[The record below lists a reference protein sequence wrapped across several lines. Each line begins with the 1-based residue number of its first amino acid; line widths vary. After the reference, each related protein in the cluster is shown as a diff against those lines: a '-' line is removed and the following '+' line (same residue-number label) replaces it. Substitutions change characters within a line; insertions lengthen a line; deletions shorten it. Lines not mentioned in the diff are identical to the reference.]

1 MISTRNLTKTYP
13 EVEAVKAVTLNV
25 HPGEVYGFL
34 GPNGA
39 GKSTTIAMLLGLVK
53 PTSGELSLFGTSL
66 EKDYFTIKNAIGVV
80 GENPYF
86 FDEMTAW
93 EFLSFHADIFMI
105 DSKENRINQLMERVG
120 LRQYANIRPSEYS
133 RGMRQK
139 LSFVRALLHKPDLLI
154 LDEPVSGL
162 DPHGIRQ
169 IRGLIEEQKKS
180 GTTIFISSHILS
192 EVERTADRIAIMHK
206 GKLLVE
212 DNLDGLR
219 YSVDQSVRVNV
230 EVTHVPDSLSVI
242 LSDVPS
248 VVDHNINGQHIEMRL
263 DGSSDSDHRAEV
275 SSAITAS
282 GTTIIGME
290 TRKASLEETFMT
302 FTDDNV
308 IGLSKAGEVE

>member
-13 EVEAVKAVTLNV
+13 EVEAVKQVTLNV
-25 HPGEVYGFL
+25 RAGEVYGFL

-39 GKSTTIAMLLGLVK
+39 GKSTTMAMLLGLIK

-66 EKDYFTIKNAIGVV
+66 QDDYFAIKNAIGVV

-93 EFLSFHADIFMI
+93 EFLSFHADIFMVEG
-105 DSKENRINQLMERVG
+105 KENRINELMETVG

-139 LSFVRALLHKPDLLI
+139 LSFVRALLHKPDLLM

-192 EVERTADRIAIMHK
+192 EIERTADRIAIMHK

-230 EVTHVPDSLSVI
+230 EVANVPESLSRV
-242 LSDVPS
+242 LSEIPHI
-248 VVDHNINGQHIEMRL
+248 VDHNIDDQHIEIRL
-263 DGSSDSDHRAEV
+263 DASSDYRAEL

-282 GTTIIGME
+282 GATIIGME

-308 IGLSKAGEVE
+308 IGLSKGEVQ

>member
-13 EVEAVKAVTLNV
+13 EVEAVKQVTLNV
-25 HPGEVYGFL
+25 RAGEVYGFL

-39 GKSTTIAMLLGLVK
+39 GKSTTMAMLLGLIK

-66 EKDYFTIKNAIGVV
+66 QDDYFAIKNAIGVV

-93 EFLSFHADIFMI
+93 EFLSFHADIFMME
-105 DSKENRINQLMERVG
+105 SKENRINELMETVG

-133 RGMRQK
+133 RGMSQK
-139 LSFVRALLHKPDLLI
+139 LSFVRALLHKPDLLM

-192 EVERTADRIAIMHK
+192 EIERTADRIAIMHK

-230 EVTHVPDSLSVI
+230 EVANVPESLSRV
-242 LSDVPS
+242 LSEIPHI
-248 VVDHNINGQHIEMRL
+248 VDHNIDGQHIEIRL
-263 DGSSDSDHRAEV
+263 DASLDYRAEL

-282 GTTIIGME
+282 GATIIGME

-308 IGLSKAGEVE
+308 IGLSKGEVQ

>member
-13 EVEAVKAVTLNV
+13 EVEAVKQVTLNV
-25 HPGEVYGFL
+25 RAGEVYGFL

-39 GKSTTIAMLLGLVK
+39 GKSTTMAMLLGLIK

-66 EKDYFTIKNAIGVV
+66 QDDYFAIKNAIGVV

-93 EFLSFHADIFMI
+93 EFLSFHADIFMME
-105 DSKENRINQLMERVG
+105 SKENRINELMETVG

-139 LSFVRALLHKPDLLI
+139 LSFVRALLHKPDLLM

-192 EVERTADRIAIMHK
+192 EIERTADRIAIMHK

-219 YSVDQSVRVNV
+219 YSIDQSVRVNV
-230 EVTHVPDSLSVI
+230 EVANVPDSLSRV
-242 LSDVPS
+242 LSEIPHI
-248 VVDHNINGQHIEMRL
+248 VDHNIDGQHIEIRL
-263 DGSSDSDHRAEV
+263 DASSDYRAEL
-275 SSAITAS
+275 SSAIAAS
-282 GTTIIGME
+282 GATIIGME

-308 IGLSKAGEVE
+308 IGLSKGEVQ

>member
-1 MISTRNLTKTYP
+1 MKQ
-13 EVEAVKAVTLNV
+13 VTLNV
-25 HPGEVYGFL
+25 RAGEVYGFL

-39 GKSTTIAMLLGLVK
+39 GKSTTMAMLLGLIK

-66 EKDYFTIKNAIGVV
+66 QDDYFAIKNAIGVV

-93 EFLSFHADIFMI
+93 EFLSFHADIFMME
-105 DSKENRINQLMERVG
+105 SKENRINELMETVG

-139 LSFVRALLHKPDLLI
+139 LSFVRALLHKPDLLM

-192 EVERTADRIAIMHK
+192 EIERTADRIAIMHK

-230 EVTHVPDSLSVI
+230 EVANVPESLSRV
-242 LSDVPS
+242 LSEIPHI
-248 VVDHNINGQHIEMRL
+248 VDHNIDGQHIEIRL
-263 DGSSDSDHRAEV
+263 DASLDYRAEL

-282 GTTIIGME
+282 GATIIGME

-308 IGLSKAGEVE
+308 IGLSKGEVQ

>member
-53 PTSGELSLFGTSL
+53 PTSGELSLFGTTL

-105 DSKENRINQLMERVG
+105 ESKENTINQLMEHVG

-192 EVERTADRIAIMHK
+192 EIERTADRIAIMHK

-230 EVTHVPDSLSVI
+230 EVTHVPDSLSI
-242 LSDVPS
+242 ALSDVPY
-248 VVDHNINGQHIEMRL
+248 VVDHNINGQHIEIRL
-263 DGSSDSDHRAEV
+263 DGSSDRRAEV

>member
-1 MISTRNLTKTYP
+1 MITTRNLTKTYP

-53 PTSGELSLFGTSL
+53 PTSGELSLFGTTL

-105 DSKENRINQLMERVG
+105 ESKENRINQLMEHVG

-139 LSFVRALLHKPDLLI
+139 LSFVRALLHKPKLLI

-192 EVERTADRIAIMHK
+192 EIERTADRIAIMHK

-230 EVTHVPDSLSVI
+230 EVTHVPDSLSI
-242 LSDVPS
+242 ALSDLPY
-248 VVDHNINGQHIEMRL
+248 VVDHNVNGQHIEIRL
-263 DGSSDSDHRAEV
+263 DGSSDHRAEV

>member
-1 MISTRNLTKTYP
+1 MISTRNLTKIYP
-13 EVEAVKAVTLNV
+13 EVEAVKSVTLNV
-25 HPGEVYGFL
+25 RSGEVYGFL

-39 GKSTTIAMLLGLVK
+39 GKSTTMAMLLGLIK

-66 EKDYFTIKNAIGVV
+66 QDDYFAIKNAIGVV

-93 EFLSFHADIFMI
+93 EFLSFHADIFMVEG
-105 DSKENRINQLMERVG
+105 KENRINELMETVG

-139 LSFVRALLHKPDLLI
+139 LSFVRALLHKPDLLM

-192 EVERTADRIAIMHK
+192 EIERTADRIAIMHK

-230 EVTHVPDSLSVI
+230 EVANVPEALSRI
-242 LSDVPS
+242 LSKIPHI
-248 VVDHNINGQHIEMRL
+248 VDHNIDGQHIEIRL
-263 DGSSDSDHRAEV
+263 DASSDYRAEL

-282 GTTIIGME
+282 GATIIGME

-308 IGLSKAGEVE
+308 IGLSKGEVQ

>member
-13 EVEAVKAVTLNV
+13 EVEAVKQVTLNV
-25 HPGEVYGFL
+25 RAGEVYGFL

-39 GKSTTIAMLLGLVK
+39 GKSTTMAMLLGLIK

-66 EKDYFTIKNAIGVV
+66 QDDYFAIKNAIGVV

-93 EFLSFHADIFMI
+93 EFLSFHADIFMME
-105 DSKENRINQLMERVG
+105 SKENRINELMETVG

-139 LSFVRALLHKPDLLI
+139 LSFVRALLHKPDLLM

-192 EVERTADRIAIMHK
+192 EIERTADRIAIMHK

-230 EVTHVPDSLSVI
+230 EVANVPESLSRV
-242 LSDVPS
+242 LSEIPHI
-248 VVDHNINGQHIEMRL
+248 VDHNIDGQHIEIRL
-263 DGSSDSDHRAEV
+263 DASLDYRAEL

-282 GTTIIGME
+282 GATIIGME

-308 IGLSKAGEVE
+308 IGLSKGEVQ

>member
-13 EVEAVKAVTLNV
+13 EVEAVKQVTLNV
-25 HPGEVYGFL
+25 RAGEVYGFL

-39 GKSTTIAMLLGLVK
+39 GKSTTMAMLLGLIK

-66 EKDYFTIKNAIGVV
+66 QDDYFAIKNAIGVV

-93 EFLSFHADIFMI
+93 EFLSFHADIFMME
-105 DSKENRINQLMERVG
+105 SKENRINELMETVG

-139 LSFVRALLHKPDLLI
+139 LSFVRALLHKPDLLM

-192 EVERTADRIAIMHK
+192 EIERTADRIAIMHK

-230 EVTHVPDSLSVI
+230 EVANVPEALSRM
-242 LSDVPS
+242 LSKIPHI
-248 VVDHNINGQHIEMRL
+248 VDHNIDGQHIEIRL
-263 DGSSDSDHRAEV
+263 DASSDYRAEL

-282 GTTIIGME
+282 GATIIGME

-308 IGLSKAGEVE
+308 IGLSKGQVQ

>member
-1 MISTRNLTKTYP
+1 MISTRDLTKTYP
-13 EVEAVKAVTLNV
+13 EVEAVKSVTLNV
-25 HPGEVYGFL
+25 QAGEVYGFL

-39 GKSTTIAMLLGLVK
+39 GKSTTMAMLLGLVK
-53 PTSGELSLFGTSL
+53 PTSGQLSLFGTSL
-66 EKDYFTIKNAIGVV
+66 ENDYFAIKNAIGVV

-105 DSKENRINQLMERVG
+105 ESKENRINELMENVG

-139 LSFVRALLHKPDLLI
+139 LSFVRALLHKPDLLM

-192 EVERTADRIAIMHK
+192 EIERTADRIAIMHK

-212 DNLDGLR
+212 DNLDDLR
-219 YSVDQSVRVNV
+219 YAVDQSVRVNV
-230 EVTHVPDSLSVI
+230 EVSNVPETLSGV
-242 LSDVPS
+242 LSDIPHI
-248 VVDHNINGQHIEMRL
+248 VDHNIDGQHIEIRL
-263 DGSSDSDHRAEV
+263 DATSDHRAEL

-282 GTTIIGME
+282 GATIIGME

-308 IGLSKAGEVE
+308 IGLSKGEAQ

>member
-1 MISTRNLTKTYP
+1 MISTRSLTKTYP
-13 EVEAVKAVTLNV
+13 EVEAVKSVTLNV
-25 HPGEVYGFL
+25 REGEVYGFL

-39 GKSTTIAMLLGLVK
+39 GKSTTMAMLLGLVK

-66 EKDYFTIKNAIGVV
+66 ENNYFAIKNATGVV

-105 DSKENRINQLMERVG
+105 ESKENRINELMENVG

-139 LSFVRALLHKPDLLI
+139 LSFVRALLHKPDLLM

-192 EVERTADRIAIMHK
+192 EIERTADRIAIMHK

-230 EVTHVPDSLSVI
+230 EVANVPETLSGV
-242 LSDVPS
+242 LSDIPHI
-248 VVDHNINGQHIEMRL
+248 VDHNIDGQHIEIRL
-263 DGSSDSDHRAEV
+263 DATSDYRAEL

-282 GTTIIGME
+282 GATIIGME

-308 IGLSKAGEVE
+308 IGLSKGEVQ

>member
-1 MISTRNLTKTYP
+1 YP
-13 EVEAVKAVTLNV
+13 EVEAVKQVTLNV
-25 HPGEVYGFL
+25 RAGEVYGFL

-39 GKSTTIAMLLGLVK
+39 GKSTTMAMLLGLIK

-66 EKDYFTIKNAIGVV
+66 QDDYFAIKNAIGVV

-93 EFLSFHADIFMI
+93 EFLSFHADIFMVEG
-105 DSKENRINQLMERVG
+105 KENRINELMETVG

-139 LSFVRALLHKPDLLI
+139 LSFVRALLHKPDLLM

-192 EVERTADRIAIMHK
+192 EIERTADRIAIMHK

-230 EVTHVPDSLSVI
+230 EVANVPEALSRI
-242 LSDVPS
+242 LSKIPHI
-248 VVDHNINGQHIEMRL
+248 VDHNIDGQHIEIRL
-263 DGSSDSDHRAEV
+263 DASSDYRAEL

-282 GTTIIGME
+282 GATIIGME

-308 IGLSKAGEVE
+308 IGLSKGEVQ

>member
-1 MISTRNLTKTYP
+1 
-13 EVEAVKAVTLNV
+13 
-25 HPGEVYGFL
+25 
-34 GPNGA
+34 
-39 GKSTTIAMLLGLVK
+39 
-53 PTSGELSLFGTSL
+53 
-66 EKDYFTIKNAIGVV
+66 
-80 GENPYF
+80 
-86 FDEMTAW
+86 MTAW

-105 DSKENRINQLMERVG
+105 DSKENRINQLMEHVG

-169 IRGLIEEQKKS
+169 IRSLIEEQKKS

-219 YSVDQSVRVNV
+219 YSVDQSIRVNV

>member
-13 EVEAVKAVTLNV
+13 EVEAVKQVTLNV
-25 HPGEVYGFL
+25 RAGEVYGFL

-39 GKSTTIAMLLGLVK
+39 GKSTTMAMLLGLIK

-66 EKDYFTIKNAIGVV
+66 QDDYFAIKNAIGVV

-93 EFLSFHADIFMI
+93 EFLSFHADIFMME
-105 DSKENRINQLMERVG
+105 SKENRINELMETVG

-139 LSFVRALLHKPDLLI
+139 LSFVRALLHKPDLLM

-192 EVERTADRIAIMHK
+192 EIERTADRIAIMHK

-230 EVTHVPDSLSVI
+230 EVANVPDSLSRV
-242 LSDVPS
+242 LSEIPHI
-248 VVDHNINGQHIEMRL
+248 VDHNIDGQHIEIRL
-263 DGSSDSDHRAEV
+263 DASSDYRAEL

-282 GTTIIGME
+282 GATIIGME

-308 IGLSKAGEVE
+308 IGLSKGEVQ

>member
-1 MISTRNLTKTYP
+1 MISTRNLTKIYP

-105 DSKENRINQLMERVG
+105 DSKENRINQLMEHVG

-169 IRGLIEEQKKS
+169 IRSLIEEQKKS

-230 EVTHVPDSLSVI
+230 EVTHVPDSLSVT
-242 LSDVPS
+242 LSDLPF
-248 VVDHNINGQHIEMRL
+248 VVDHNINGQYIEMRL
-263 DGSSDSDHRAEV
+263 DGSLDSDHRAEV

>member
-13 EVEAVKAVTLNV
+13 EVEAVKSVTLNV
-25 HPGEVYGFL
+25 REGEVYGFL

-39 GKSTTIAMLLGLVK
+39 GKSTTMAMLLGLVK

-66 EKDYFTIKNAIGVV
+66 ENDYFAIKNAIGVV

-105 DSKENRINQLMERVG
+105 ESKENRINELMENVG

-139 LSFVRALLHKPDLLI
+139 LSFVRALLHKPDLLM

-192 EVERTADRIAIMHK
+192 EIERTADRIAIMHK

-230 EVTHVPDSLSVI
+230 EVANVPETLSGV
-242 LSDVPS
+242 LSDIPHI
-248 VVDHNINGQHIEMRL
+248 VDHNIDGQHIEIRL
-263 DGSSDSDHRAEV
+263 DATSDHRAEL

-282 GTTIIGME
+282 GATIIGME

-308 IGLSKAGEVE
+308 IGLSKGEVQ

>member
-53 PTSGELSLFGTSL
+53 PTSGELSLFGTTL

-105 DSKENRINQLMERVG
+105 ESKENRINQLMEHVG

-139 LSFVRALLHKPDLLI
+139 LSFVRALLHKPNLLI

-192 EVERTADRIAIMHK
+192 EIERTADRIAIMHK

-230 EVTHVPDSLSVI
+230 EVTHVPDSLSI
-242 LSDVPS
+242 ALSDLPY
-248 VVDHNINGQHIEMRL
+248 VVDHNINGQHIEIRL
-263 DGSSDSDHRAEV
+263 DGSSDHRAEV

>member
-105 DSKENRINQLMERVG
+105 DSKENRINQLMEHVG

-169 IRGLIEEQKKS
+169 IRSLIEEQKKS

-219 YSVDQSVRVNV
+219 YSVDQSIRVNV

>member
-105 DSKENRINQLMERVG
+105 DSKENRINQLMEHVG

-169 IRGLIEEQKKS
+169 IRSLIEEQKKS

-230 EVTHVPDSLSVI
+230 EVTHVPDSLSVT
-242 LSDVPS
+242 LSDLPS

>member
-53 PTSGELSLFGTSL
+53 PTSGELSLFGTTL

-105 DSKENRINQLMERVG
+105 ESKENRINQLMEHVG

-139 LSFVRALLHKPDLLI
+139 LSFVRALLHKPNLLI

-192 EVERTADRIAIMHK
+192 EIERTADRIAIMHK

-230 EVTHVPDSLSVI
+230 EVTHVPDSLPI
-242 LSDVPS
+242 ALSDLPY
-248 VVDHNINGQHIEMRL
+248 VVDHNINGQHIEIRL
-263 DGSSDSDHRAEV
+263 DGSSDRRAEV

>member
-1 MISTRNLTKTYP
+1 MISTRDLTKTYP
-13 EVEAVKAVTLNV
+13 EVEAVKSVTLNV
-25 HPGEVYGFL
+25 QAGEVYGFL

-39 GKSTTIAMLLGLVK
+39 GKSTTMAMLLGLVK
-53 PTSGELSLFGTSL
+53 PTSGQLSLFGTSL
-66 EKDYFTIKNAIGVV
+66 ENDYFAIKNAIGVV

-105 DSKENRINQLMERVG
+105 ESKENRINELMENVG

-139 LSFVRALLHKPDLLI
+139 LSFVRALLHKPDLLM

-192 EVERTADRIAIMHK
+192 EIERTADRIAIMHK

-230 EVTHVPDSLSVI
+230 EVSNVPETLSGV
-242 LSDVPS
+242 LSDIPHI
-248 VVDHNINGQHIEMRL
+248 VDHNIDGQHIEIRL
-263 DGSSDSDHRAEV
+263 DATSDHRAEL

-282 GTTIIGME
+282 GATIIGME

-308 IGLSKAGEVE
+308 IGLSKGEAQ

>member
-1 MISTRNLTKTYP
+1 MISTRNLTKPYP
-13 EVEAVKAVTLNV
+13 EVDAVKQVTLNV
-25 HPGEVYGFL
+25 RAGEVYGFL

-39 GKSTTIAMLLGLVK
+39 GKSTTMAMLLGLVK
-53 PTSGELSLFGTSL
+53 PTSGQLSLFGTSL
-66 EKDYFTIKNAIGVV
+66 ENDYFAIKNAIGVV

-105 DSKENRINQLMERVG
+105 EAKENRINELMENVG

-139 LSFVRALLHKPDLLI
+139 LSFVRALLHKPDLLM

-192 EVERTADRIAIMHK
+192 EIERTADRIAIMHK

-230 EVTHVPDSLSVI
+230 EVANVPENLSGV
-242 LSDVPS
+242 LSDIPHI
-248 VVDHNINGQHIEMRL
+248 VDHNIDGQHIEIRL
-263 DGSSDSDHRAEV
+263 DATLDHRAEL

-282 GTTIIGME
+282 GATIIGME

-308 IGLSKAGEVE
+308 IGLSKGEAQ

>member
-13 EVEAVKAVTLNV
+13 EVEAVKQVTLNV
-25 HPGEVYGFL
+25 RAGEVYGFL

-39 GKSTTIAMLLGLVK
+39 GKSTTMAMLLGLIK

-66 EKDYFTIKNAIGVV
+66 QDDYFAIKNAIGVV

-93 EFLSFHADIFMI
+93 EFLSFHADIFMME
-105 DSKENRINQLMERVG
+105 SKENRINELMETVG

-139 LSFVRALLHKPDLLI
+139 LSFVRALLHKPDLLM

-192 EVERTADRIAIMHK
+192 EIERTADRIAIMHK

-230 EVTHVPDSLSVI
+230 EVANVPDSLSRV
-242 LSDVPS
+242 LSEIPHI
-248 VVDHNINGQHIEMRL
+248 VDHNIDGQHIEIRL
-263 DGSSDSDHRAEV
+263 DASLDYRAEL

-282 GTTIIGME
+282 GATIIGME

-308 IGLSKAGEVE
+308 IGLSKGEVQ

>member
-1 MISTRNLTKTYP
+1 MISTRDLTKTYP
-13 EVEAVKAVTLNV
+13 EVEAVKSVTLNV
-25 HPGEVYGFL
+25 RAGEVYGFL

-39 GKSTTIAMLLGLVK
+39 GKSTTMAMLLGLVK
-53 PTSGELSLFGTSL
+53 TTSGQLSHFGTSL
-66 EKDYFTIKNAIGVV
+66 ENDNFAIKNAIGVV

-105 DSKENRINQLMERVG
+105 EAKENRINELMENVG

-139 LSFVRALLHKPDLLI
+139 LSFVRALLHKPDLLM

-192 EVERTADRIAIMHK
+192 EIERTADRIAIMHK

-230 EVTHVPDSLSVI
+230 EVANVPDSLSRV
-242 LSDVPS
+242 LSEIPHI
-248 VVDHNINGQHIEMRL
+248 VDHNIDGQHIEIRL
-263 DGSSDSDHRAEV
+263 DATSDHRAEL

-282 GTTIIGME
+282 GATIIGME

-308 IGLSKAGEVE
+308 IGLSKGEAQ

>member
-13 EVEAVKAVTLNV
+13 EVEAVKQVTLNV
-25 HPGEVYGFL
+25 RAGEVYGFL

-39 GKSTTIAMLLGLVK
+39 GKSTTMAMLLGLIK

-66 EKDYFTIKNAIGVV
+66 QDDYFAIKNAIGVV

-93 EFLSFHADIFMI
+93 EFLSFHADIFMME
-105 DSKENRINQLMERVG
+105 SKENRINELMETVG

-139 LSFVRALLHKPDLLI
+139 LSFVRALLHKPDLLM

-192 EVERTADRIAIMHK
+192 EIERTADRIAIMHK

-230 EVTHVPDSLSVI
+230 EVANVPESLSRV
-242 LSDVPS
+242 LSEIPHI
-248 VVDHNINGQHIEMRL
+248 VDHNIDGQHIEIRL
-263 DGSSDSDHRAEV
+263 DASLDYRAEL

-282 GTTIIGME
+282 GATIIGME

-308 IGLSKAGEVE
+308 IGLSKGEAQ

>member
-53 PTSGELSLFGTSL
+53 PTSGELSLFGTTL

-105 DSKENRINQLMERVG
+105 ESKENRINQLMEHVG

-139 LSFVRALLHKPDLLI
+139 LSFVRALLHKPNLLI
-154 LDEPVSGL
+154 LP
-162 DPHGIRQ
+162 R
-169 IRGLIEEQKKS
+169 
-180 GTTIFISSHILS
+180 
-192 EVERTADRIAIMHK
+192 
-206 GKLLVE
+206 
-212 DNLDGLR
+212 
-219 YSVDQSVRVNV
+219 
-230 EVTHVPDSLSVI
+230 
-242 LSDVPS
+242 
-248 VVDHNINGQHIEMRL
+248 
-263 DGSSDSDHRAEV
+263 
-275 SSAITAS
+275 
-282 GTTIIGME
+282 
-290 TRKASLEETFMT
+290 
-302 FTDDNV
+302 
-308 IGLSKAGEVE
+308 

>member
-13 EVEAVKAVTLNV
+13 EVEAVKDVTLNV
-25 HPGEVYGFL
+25 HAGEVYGFL

-66 EKDYFTIKNAIGVV
+66 ENNYFSIKNAIGVV

-93 EFLSFHADIFMI
+93 EYLSFHADIFMI
-105 DSKENRINQLMERVG
+105 ESKENRINQLMEHVG

-169 IRGLIEEQKKS
+169 IRELIEEQKKS

-192 EVERTADRIAIMHK
+192 EIERTADRIAIMHK

-230 EVTHVPDSLSVI
+230 EVTHVPESLPTV
-242 LSDVPS
+242 LSDVPYI
-248 VVDHNINGQHIEMRL
+248 VDHNINGQHIEIRL
-263 DGSSDSDHRAEV
+263 DGSSDHRAEV
-275 SSAITAS
+275 SAAITAS

-308 IGLSKAGEVE
+308 VGLSKAGEVE

>member
-1 MISTRNLTKTYP
+1 M
-13 EVEAVKAVTLNV
+13 
-25 HPGEVYGFL
+25 
-34 GPNGA
+34 
-39 GKSTTIAMLLGLVK
+39 
-53 PTSGELSLFGTSL
+53 
-66 EKDYFTIKNAIGVV
+66 
-80 GENPYF
+80 EN
-86 FDEMTAW
+86 
-93 EFLSFHADIFMI
+93 
-105 DSKENRINQLMERVG
+105 VG

-139 LSFVRALLHKPDLLI
+139 LSFVRALLHKPDLLM

-192 EVERTADRIAIMHK
+192 EIERTADRIAIMHK

-212 DNLDGLR
+212 DNLDELR

-230 EVTHVPDSLSVI
+230 EVANVPETLSGV
-242 LSDVPS
+242 LSDIPHI
-248 VVDHNINGQHIEMRL
+248 VDHNIDGQHIEIRL
-263 DGSSDSDHRAEV
+263 DATSDYRAEL

-282 GTTIIGME
+282 GATIIGME

-308 IGLSKAGEVE
+308 IGLSQGEVQ

>member
-1 MISTRNLTKTYP
+1 
-13 EVEAVKAVTLNV
+13 
-25 HPGEVYGFL
+25 
-34 GPNGA
+34 
-39 GKSTTIAMLLGLVK
+39 
-53 PTSGELSLFGTSL
+53 
-66 EKDYFTIKNAIGVV
+66 
-80 GENPYF
+80 
-86 FDEMTAW
+86 
-93 EFLSFHADIFMI
+93 
-105 DSKENRINQLMERVG
+105 MEHVG

-192 EVERTADRIAIMHK
+192 EIERTADRIAIMHK

-230 EVTHVPDSLSVI
+230 EVTHVPDSLSI
-242 LSDVPS
+242 ALSDVPY
-248 VVDHNINGQHIEMRL
+248 VVDHNINGQHIEIRL
-263 DGSSDSDHRAEV
+263 DGSSDRRAEV

>member
-219 YSVDQSVRVNV
+219 YAVDQSVRVNV

>member
-169 IRGLIEEQKKS
+169 IRSLIEEQKKS

-219 YSVDQSVRVNV
+219 YAVDQSVRVNV

>member
-13 EVEAVKAVTLNV
+13 EVEAVKQVTLNV
-25 HPGEVYGFL
+25 RAGEVYGFL

-39 GKSTTIAMLLGLVK
+39 GKSTTMAMLLGLIK

-66 EKDYFTIKNAIGVV
+66 QDDYFAIKNAIGVV

-93 EFLSFHADIFMI
+93 EFLSFHADIFMME
-105 DSKENRINQLMERVG
+105 SKENRINELMETVG

-139 LSFVRALLHKPDLLI
+139 LSFVRALLHKPDLLM

-192 EVERTADRIAIMHK
+192 EIERTADRIAIMHK

-230 EVTHVPDSLSVI
+230 EVANVPESLSRV
-242 LSDVPS
+242 LSEIPHI
-248 VVDHNINGQHIEMRL
+248 VDHNIDGQHIEIRL
-263 DGSSDSDHRAEV
+263 DASSDYRAEL

-282 GTTIIGME
+282 GATIIGME

-308 IGLSKAGEVE
+308 IGLSKGEVQ

>member
-1 MISTRNLTKTYP
+1 MISTRDLTKTYP
-13 EVEAVKAVTLNV
+13 EVEAVKSVTLNV
-25 HPGEVYGFL
+25 QAGEVYGFL

-39 GKSTTIAMLLGLVK
+39 GKSTTMAMLLGLVK
-53 PTSGELSLFGTSL
+53 PTSGQLSLFGTSL
-66 EKDYFTIKNAIGVV
+66 ENDYFAIKNAIGVV

-105 DSKENRINQLMERVG
+105 ESKENRINELMENVG

-139 LSFVRALLHKPDLLI
+139 LSFVRALLHKPDLLM

-192 EVERTADRIAIMHK
+192 EIERTADRIAIMHK

-230 EVTHVPDSLSVI
+230 EVSNVPETLSGV
-242 LSDVPS
+242 LSDIPHI
-248 VVDHNINGQHIEMRL
+248 VDHNIDGQHIEIRL
-263 DGSSDSDHRAEV
+263 DATSDHRAEL

-282 GTTIIGME
+282 GATIIGME

-308 IGLSKAGEVE
+308 IGLSKGEVQ

>member
-13 EVEAVKAVTLNV
+13 EVEAVKQVTLNV
-25 HPGEVYGFL
+25 RAGEVYGFL

-39 GKSTTIAMLLGLVK
+39 GKSTTMAMLLGLIK

-66 EKDYFTIKNAIGVV
+66 QDDYFAIKNAIGVV

-93 EFLSFHADIFMI
+93 EFLSFHADIFMME
-105 DSKENRINQLMERVG
+105 SKENRINELMETVG

-139 LSFVRALLHKPDLLI
+139 LSFVRALLHKPDLLM

-192 EVERTADRIAIMHK
+192 EIERTADRIAIMHK

-230 EVTHVPDSLSVI
+230 EVANVPESLSRV
-242 LSDVPS
+242 LSEIPHI
-248 VVDHNINGQHIEMRL
+248 VDHNIDGQHIEIRL
-263 DGSSDSDHRAEV
+263 DASFDYRAEL

-282 GTTIIGME
+282 GATIIGME

-308 IGLSKAGEVE
+308 IGLSKGEVQ

>member
-105 DSKENRINQLMERVG
+105 ESKENRINQLMEHVG

-169 IRGLIEEQKKS
+169 IRDLIEEQKKS

-192 EVERTADRIAIMHK
+192 EIERTADRIAIMHK

-230 EVTHVPDSLSVI
+230 EVTHVPDSLSI
-242 LSDVPS
+242 SLSDVPYI
-248 VVDHNINGQHIEMRL
+248 VDYNINGQHIEIRL
-263 DGSSDSDHRAEV
+263 DGSSDHRAEL
-275 SSAITAS
+275 SSTITAS

-308 IGLSKAGEVE
+308 IGLSKAG